1 MPEDRNPG
9 DWMPGAGPDQL
20 RARAEMLASIR
31 DFFRQKGV
39 LEVET
44 PMLSSAGNSDPGIA
58 QYCLREPPL
67 FLRTSSEYPMK
78 RLLAAGS
85 GDIYE
90 LGRVFRAG
98 EQGRYHNPEFTM
110 LEWYRVGWS
119 YRQLMDEVSEL
130 VRHCLP
136 ESSFSESRVSYRDL
150 LQAYTGIDPLS
161 DPEEVIRAR
170 IAGTDFEVPGLDR
183 QAMLD
188 LLVSHAVQAE
198 LATDA
203 MTFVYDYPPEQA
215 ALARIRPDTPPVA
228 ERFELF
234 LGQVELANGY
244 QELTDAAE
252 QRHRFERENRLRQQ
266 HGMAPAP
273 IDERLLGALGAGLPE
288 CSGVALGVD
297 RLLMRRVGARSLDEV
312 LAFPASRS

>member
-1 MPEDRNPG
+1 MPEDRKPG
-9 DWMPGAGPDQL
+9 DWMPGAGPKQL

-31 DFFRQKGV
+31 DFFRQKGM

-44 PMLSSAGNSDPGIA
+44 PMLSAAGNSDPGIR
-58 QYCLREPPL
+58 QFCLREPPMY
-67 FLRTSSEYPMK
+67 LRTSAEYPMK

-98 EQGRYHNPEFTM
+98 EQGRFHNAEFTM

-119 YRQLMDEVSEL
+119 YQQLMDEVSEL

-150 LQAYTGIDPLS
+150 LQAYAGIDPLS
-161 DPEEVIRAR
+161 DPDEVIRAR
-170 IAGTDFEVPGLDR
+170 IAGTDFEVPGLNR

-188 LLVSHAVQAE
+188 LLVSHAVQTE
-198 LATDA
+198 LPADA
-203 MTFVYDYPPEQA
+203 LTFVYDYPSEQA
-215 ALARIRPDTPPVA
+215 ALARIRPDPPPVA

-244 QELTDAAE
+244 QELTDADE
-252 QRHRFERENRLRQQ
+252 QRRRFDHENRLRQQ
-266 HGMAPAP
+266 HGVAPAP
-273 IDERLLGALGAGLPE
+273 IDERLLDALRAGLPE

-297 RLLMRRVGARSLDEV
+297 RLLMRRMGARSLDEV
-312 LAFPASRS
+312 LPFPVGRS

>member
-1 MPEDRNPG
+1 
-9 DWMPGAGPDQL
+9 
-20 RARAEMLASIR
+20 
-31 DFFRQKGV
+31 
-39 LEVET
+39 
-44 PMLSSAGNSDPGIA
+44 
-58 QYCLREPPL
+58 
-67 FLRTSSEYPMK
+67 
-78 RLLAAGS
+78 
-85 GDIYE
+85 
-90 LGRVFRAG
+90 
-98 EQGRYHNPEFTM
+98 M

-150 LQAYTGIDPLS
+150 LRAHTGIDPLS
-161 DPEEVIRAR
+161 DPDEAIRAR

-188 LLVSHAVQAE
+188 LLVSHVVQAD
-198 LATDA
+198 LPADA
-203 MTFVYDYPPEQA
+203 LTFVYDYPPGQA

-234 LGQVELANGY
+234 LGRVELANGY
-244 QELTDAAE
+244 QELTDVVE
-252 QRHRFERENRLRQQ
+252 QRHRFEQENRLRQQ
-266 HGMAPAP
+266 RGVAPAP
-273 IDERLLGALGAGLPE
+273 IDQRLLDALRAGLPE
-288 CSGVALGVD
+288 CSGVALGLD